1 MLIIP
6 HFLEFIA
13 LLKARPRLKGLLKI
27 TQAILFKKKKKNH
40 ISYVSACLVCAEMV
54 LGEDGG

>member
-1 MLIIP
+1 MTFAPTSYLVANTMFIIP

-27 TQAILFKKKKKNH
+27 TQAILFKKK
-40 ISYVSACLVCAEMV
+40 
-54 LGEDGG
+54 

>member
-1 MLIIP
+1 MVIIP
-6 HFLEFIA
+6 HFLDFIA

-27 TQAILFKKKKKNH
+27 TQAILFLKKNH